1 MPTPRVL
8 IYLLRRDLRFADNPI
23 LTEVS
28 KAFQQ
33 PPHSYTHL
41 LPIYIVAAQQIEVSG
56 FLSSDADRSPFPEA
70 RSNTAGFWRC
80 GHHRAKFLAESVW
93 DLKTTLEN
101 NGSGL
106 AIRVGMAGQVIKD
119 VLQGLKQESAEVV
132 GVWMTGE
139 EGVEEKRE
147 ERDVNQASRAAGTML
162 KLWTDEK
169 YLVDEYESLT
179 PLVPLYRHPR
189 QRSSTPI

>member
-33 PPHSYTHL
+33 SQQPYTHL
-41 LPIYIVAAQQIEVSG
+41 LPIYVVAAQQIEVSG

-70 RSNTAGFWRC
+70 RSSAAGFWRC

-93 DLKTTLEN
+93 NLKTTLEN

-119 VLQGLKQESAEVV
+119 VLQGLKRENAEIA
-132 GVWMTGE
+132 GVWMTDE
-139 EGVEEKRE
+139 EGVEEKKE
-147 ERDVNQASRAAGTML
+147 ERDVKHASQAAGTEL

-169 YLVDEYESLT
+169 YFVDEYERFS
-179 PLVPLYRHPR
+179 P
-189 QRSSTPI
+189 